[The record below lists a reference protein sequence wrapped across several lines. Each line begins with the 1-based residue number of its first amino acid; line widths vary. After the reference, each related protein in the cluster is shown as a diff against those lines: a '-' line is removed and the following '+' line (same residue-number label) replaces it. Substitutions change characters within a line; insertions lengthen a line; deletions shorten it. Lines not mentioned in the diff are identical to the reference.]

1 MLGKLL
7 KHEFRATGRVML
19 PVLGVTLVLA
29 VLANFSVSWL
39 EMVDSN
45 ILQLLLG
52 MVVAGFGMCVF
63 AAGVMSLVV
72 MIDRFYKNLLRD
84 EGYLMFTLPVSVHG
98 LVWSKLIVS
107 FVWFVVTGLVIVLA
121 LGITAVNFSN
131 LDFAETFRQLP
142 SLGEALQAF
151 YRATGLNGGHVAAF
165 IAEFA
170 ILVVIS
176 ALCVCLHFYAAMAL
190 GHCFS
195 NRKLLMSIL
204 FFIGINILLSI
215 VSPILGVSFGV
226 GISHEA
232 VVSASDAF
240 RVMQK
245 VIFAVM
251 GYELVQGAVLY
262 AATTLSL
269 KKGLNLA

>member
-1 MLGKLL
+1 
-7 KHEFRATGRVML
+7 
-19 PVLGVTLVLA
+19 
-29 VLANFSVSWL
+29 
-39 EMVDSN
+39 
-45 ILQLLLG
+45 
-52 MVVAGFGMCVF
+52 
-63 AAGVMSLVV
+63 
-72 MIDRFYKNLLRD
+72 
-84 EGYLMFTLPVSVHG
+84 
-98 LVWSKLIVS
+98 
-107 FVWFVVTGLVIVLA
+107 
-121 LGITAVNFSN
+121 
-131 LDFAETFRQLP
+131 
-142 SLGEALQAF
+142 
-151 YRATGLNGGHVAAF
+151 
-165 IAEFA
+165 
-170 ILVVIS
+170 
-176 ALCVCLHFYAAMAL
+176 
-190 GHCFS
+190 
-195 NRKLLMSIL
+195 MSIL